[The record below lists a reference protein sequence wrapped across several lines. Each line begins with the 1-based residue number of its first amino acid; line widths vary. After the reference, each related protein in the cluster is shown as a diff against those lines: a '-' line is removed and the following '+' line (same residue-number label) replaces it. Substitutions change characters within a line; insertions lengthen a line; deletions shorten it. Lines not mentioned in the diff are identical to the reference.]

1 MEVALSDTSIVVV
14 AAALLEVENEELK
27 GLVERDGAEIEV
39 EFAATVV
46 VTVGEMV
53 SIVGEL
59 LLEVPMAEMVELKG
73 EAPDRLLSDI
83 RDPVTVTVSER
94 VSIVVGPKLEVPMA
108 ETLVDKGVLVENDEV
123 VARLLNGEAG
133 TVMIP
138 VSVIVVNAVEPVTV
152 SDNEVDAAAELGLV
166 DDTLVGEDEL
176 AFCENT
182 LLQVVGVDVDVAIE
196 DENKVLDVLR
206 RTVSLKV
213 LEMVSV
219 VVLRLLEVVPVAPA
233 IVPFETDERL
243 LNTDDRLL
251 TTPVLSETELLAV
264 EPATPEVKEL
274 WNAVPYVGTTNVG
287 VEVERTTVVEDDVP
301 IAPPIVVLTE
311 ADELE
316 TPLRI
321 EDDILA
327 AVPGAEVPVSWL
339 HGPHE

>member
-1 MEVALSDTSIVVV
+1 MEVVLSDTRIVIV

-46 VTVGEMV
+46 VNVGEMV

-108 ETLVDKGVLVENDEV
+108 ETLVDKGVLLENDEV
-123 VARLLNGEAG
+123 VARLLNGKAG
-133 TVMIP
+133 SVMTP
-138 VSVIVVNAVEPVTV
+138 VSVMVVNAVEPVTV
-152 SDNEVDAAAELGLV
+152 SDNEVDAAAELWLV
-166 DDTLVGEDEL
+166 NDTLVGEDEL

-182 LLQVVGVDVDVAIE
+182 LLQVVGVDVDVATE
-196 DENKVLDVLR
+196 DENKVLDVLSW
-206 RTVSLKV
+206 TVSLKV

-274 WNAVPYVGTTNVG
+274 
-287 VEVERTTVVEDDVP
+287 
-301 IAPPIVVLTE
+301 
-311 ADELE
+311 
-316 TPLRI
+316 
-321 EDDILA
+321 
-327 AVPGAEVPVSWL
+327 
-339 HGPHE
+339 